1 MRKLTYKNHSHI
13 KHLFIFFVIFASLK
27 AYPSYAAG
35 NSDIAAISKFHY
47 FKGHIGLLVKQ
58 TSMVNPDICDRTD
71 WYILPK
77 DHPYYK
83 EMVAL
88 IMAAHL
94 SGQPL
99 LFGLEGCAQNMPVIA
114 HVVSE
119 K

>member
-1 MRKLTYKNHSHI
+1 MIKKQFLAFALMLAGTQIAHASGGTTDAGPISH
-13 KHLFIFFVIFASLK
+13 FQ
-27 AYPSYAAG
+27 
-35 NSDIAAISKFHY
+35 Y

-58 TSMVNPDICDRTD
+58 PAMINPDACERTD

-88 IMAAHL
+88 IMSAHL
-94 SGQPL
+94 VGQPL
-99 LFGLEGCAQNMPVIA
+99 VFGVEGCAQGIPTIQ
-114 HVVSE
+114 HIIST

>member
-1 MRKLTYKNHSHI
+1 VKKLFFLLTA
-13 KHLFIFFVIFASLK
+13 FVILK
-27 AYPSYAAG
+27 THPAYATG
-35 NSDIAAISKFHY
+35 NSNVAAISQFHY

-58 TSMVNPDICDRTD
+58 SSMVNPDACDRTD
-71 WYILPK
+71 WYMLPK

>member
-1 MRKLTYKNHSHI
+1 MKRIS
-13 KHLFIFFVIFASLK
+13 FIFTALMILK
-27 AYPSYAAG
+27 AHPVYAAG
-35 NSDIAAISKFHY
+35 NSNVEAISRFHY

-58 TSMVNPDICDRTD
+58 ASMVNPDSCERND
-71 WYILPK
+71 WYMLPK

-99 LFGLEGCAQNMPVIA
+99 LFGLEGCAQNMPTIA